1 MDYHAVLHVRVMLA
15 HARPNKLIS
24 LSLATHYYIKFDSSA
39 MHEEGVKMIKKIE
52 PVSDNL
58 LLHNSYCVS
67 VAFGMYILFII

>member
-1 MDYHAVLHVRVMLA
+1 MWLY
-15 HARPNKLIS
+15 
-24 LSLATHYYIKFDSSA
+24 SA

-67 VAFGMYILFII
+67 VAFCMCVLFII